1 MNAREQQFYDSV
13 REIIIFLFI
22 YTFLYAVAYL
32 AIRVIRRSNEH
43 EDFINYEDAIA
54 NTISISL
61 CTFTLA
67 TCIGAVLLLP
77 ISIIANE
84 VILIYP
90 NSFYWK
96 WLNSSLIHGL
106 WNKTFLFSNLSLFLF
121 IPFAYFLTEAIGLP
135 GCKKGIRSRMIETG
149 LLVLVI
155 TLGILGITYVISS
168 IIDSHNAQVHS
179 FFNIRDYHLP
189 FLYSCISFIGV
200 LFLLI
205 CAPLGFQNLFTTVSA
220 LILKIAHSN
229 DLAEQLYQTK
239 MEQTYLKRKIDL
251 IEKVSPESDKEVEEF
266 DQKIKKLEKQIRRS
280 ELSRNLVYPLIMLL
294 LLVLTSSSILI
305 VARNTIYV
313 IFGFSSIKQTDS
325 QSFNIGIKSLYTFG
339 FVQTIFEIILIFYFI
354 IASLVGLYS
363 LPLFKNIK
371 PTYQNTPM
379 RIIILNCLLFI
390 MFSSALPISSKIL
403 GLTNFDLLGRF
414 GDFDWLGNLNL
425 ILTYNLSFG
434 VAMALCLINKLTS
447 RARQELLKR
456 LSMLLHSSMNKSVV
470 FNRPHL

>member
-135 GCKKGIRSRMIETG
+135 GCKKVT
-149 LLVLVI
+149 
-155 TLGILGITYVISS
+155 
-168 IIDSHNAQVHS
+168 
-179 FFNIRDYHLP
+179 FF
-189 FLYSCISFIGV
+189 
-200 LFLLI
+200 
-205 CAPLGFQNLFTTVSA
+205 
-220 LILKIAHSN
+220 
-229 DLAEQLYQTK
+229 
-239 MEQTYLKRKIDL
+239 RKI
-251 IEKVSPESDKEVEEF
+251 
-266 DQKIKKLEKQIRRS
+266 
-280 ELSRNLVYPLIMLL
+280 
-294 LLVLTSSSILI
+294 
-305 VARNTIYV
+305 
-313 IFGFSSIKQTDS
+313 
-325 QSFNIGIKSLYTFG
+325 
-339 FVQTIFEIILIFYFI
+339 
-354 IASLVGLYS
+354 
-363 LPLFKNIK
+363 
-371 PTYQNTPM
+371 
-379 RIIILNCLLFI
+379 
-390 MFSSALPISSKIL
+390 
-403 GLTNFDLLGRF
+403 
-414 GDFDWLGNLNL
+414 
-425 ILTYNLSFG
+425 
-434 VAMALCLINKLTS
+434 
-447 RARQELLKR
+447 
-456 LSMLLHSSMNKSVV
+456 
-470 FNRPHL
+470 